1 MEADIVKPGHAW
13 IISKL
18 VDKRSGSVTVKDLI
32 YNLCESALPYVKT
45 EDNLIS
51 ILTELDNCGHI
62 KKPTYDMFTAAG
74 LMPRENRYEITEKGI
89 IAFRVQIMAPII
101 KARSENSKIA
111 ERFNVIK
118 TLQRNKTDV
127 MEDIITLCL
136 QHAALIVEF
145 IKYVNNS

>member
-1 MEADIVKPGHAW
+1 MEVDIVKPGHAW

-45 EDNLIS
+45 EDNLIA
-51 ILTELDNCGHI
+51 ILTELNNCGYI
-62 KKPTYDMFTAAG
+62 KKPTHDMFMVAG
-74 LMPRENRYEITEKGI
+74 FMPHENRYEITEKGI
-89 IAFRVQIMAPII
+89 IAFRTQIMAPIV
-101 KARSENSKIA
+101 KACNENHKIA
-111 ERFNVIK
+111 ERFDVIK

-127 MEDIITLCL
+127 MGDIIVLCL

-145 IKYVNNS
+145 IKYVGSL